1 MSLTFFVPGIPQT
14 KGSARAF
21 MRKGARHPV
30 ITNDNPKNKGWA
42 KTVTSEA
49 HRVMRQHGLQPTDRP
64 VFLKLTFYVP
74 RPKRVRENRAPSTTR
89 PDIDKMGRSVL
100 DAMEGVFY
108 RNDAQVSV
116 LHASKFYGGPVG
128 VYVEISW

>member
-1 MSLTFFVPGIPQT
+1 MSLAFFVPGIPQT

-74 RPKRVRENRAPSTTR
+74 RPKRVRENREPSTTR
-89 PDIDKMGRSVL
+89 PRKRAARSRRSR
-100 DAMEGVFY
+100 ACTSSSP
-108 RNDAQVSV
+108 QT
-116 LHASKFYGGPVG
+116 
-128 VYVEISW
+128 